1 MQPVTLE
8 YTIDGVDESKGI
20 ICIGDVDNVQ
30 LNGECFLDWCKKK
43 ADEGKLPRMLA
54 AVRLHPSVRPG
65 CRQVNT
71 TQVNRVDITSVS
83 SIFTADLE
91 LRQQIRLLTQFL
103 KENLPG
109 YENCRVIGSGTTTGV
124 RESRRVMGDYVIDA
138 DEMAEGCRFA
148 DVVVHKALFIVDIH
162 NPDGAGQAEP
172 TIQYCKPYD
181 LPYRCFLPLGL
192 EGLLVAGRCISGY
205 SQSSRFISCHEYLHG
220 DGRGSWYC
228 CCYECVAALYSAGSR
243 CRRVAETA

>member
-71 TQVNRVDITSVS
+71 TQVNRVDIT
-83 SIFTADLE
+83 IGPIRIQLI
-91 LRQQIRLLTQFL
+91 LRFLQRL
-103 KENLPG
+103 
-109 YENCRVIGSGTTTGV
+109 YH
-124 RESRRVMGDYVIDA
+124 RRKK
-138 DEMAEGCRFA
+138 R
-148 DVVVHKALFIVDIH
+148 L
-162 NPDGAGQAEP
+162 GA
-172 TIQYCKPYD
+172 YK
-181 LPYRCFLPLGL
+181 R
-192 EGLLVAGRCISGY
+192 
-205 SQSSRFISCHEYLHG
+205 H
-220 DGRGSWYC
+220 
-228 CCYECVAALYSAGSR
+228 
-243 CRRVAETA
+243 

>member
-1 MQPVTLE
+1 M
-8 YTIDGVDESKGI
+8 
-20 ICIGDVDNVQ
+20 
-30 LNGECFLDWCKKK
+30 
-43 ADEGKLPRMLA
+43 
-54 AVRLHPSVRPG
+54 
-65 CRQVNT
+65 
-71 TQVNRVDITSVS
+71 DITSVS

-162 NPDGAGQAEP
+162 NPDGAGQATNHP
-172 TIQYCKPYD
+172 ILQTIRFAVSLFSPVG
-181 LPYRCFLPLGL
+181 LGRAS
-192 EGLLVAGRCISGY
+192 GGGTVYIGY